1 MYTYIIHN
9 NPFLHFT
16 IHIVLYFYYRAD
28 TILYSMKMF
37 LIAYIQGCKS
47 VSSIGGND
55 QHILVTFFDIGGMI
69 LRFLFLMTFLLA
81 GLFFHHLLLKF
92 NYGGD
97 GGQILGGCIPPGFA
111 ALRTSVT

>member
-37 LIAYIQGCKS
+37 LIAYISDVARVFATQGGS
-47 VSSIGGND
+47 
-55 QHILVTFFDIGGMI
+55 
-69 LRFLFLMTFLLA
+69 
-81 GLFFHHLLLKF
+81 
-92 NYGGD
+92 
-97 GGQILGGCIPPGFA
+97 
-111 ALRTSVT
+111 